1 MPMFKSIGVK
11 MVKKYGNRGSVRN
24 PWVTVS
30 MLPSMSPQ
38 VAYEFLSIP
47 VFPLIHKLGKPRPLL
62 SGLNEDS
69 WKIFLRKKQLNM
81 KILRY

>member
-1 MPMFKSIGVK
+1 MLMFKSIGVK

-38 VAYEFLSIP
+38 MAYEFLSVP
-47 VFPLIHKLGKPRPLL
+47 VFPFIHKLGKPSPCFQDL
-62 SGLNEDS
+62 
-69 WKIFLRKKQLNM
+69 M
-81 KILRY
+81 KTPGKYS